1 MGLLESI
8 RTLTWCQLLA
18 SSLFAL
24 LSAWHLYSGNSLLG
38 LAYLSGLLFL
48 SIHLIIKNQLTPKRR
63 FEFSL
68 ATFSLYCLV
77 SLTLLFLP
85 EHYQS
90 LTALSLH
97 LAFPFLAFS
106 LLPFRPALLFVL
118 GFTLVAN
125 LLAMLH
131 LDGSLR
137 VTFIISLWLATLL
150 TSVYSF
156 THELRQQ
163 SLQRLLSRDPSTG
176 LFNRKQLHQ
185 DLEKEQQ
192 RALREGTALAIFE
205 LDAPH
210 SHNWNRKQLE
220 ELTNRFAAYE
230 RIYQF
235 TAHKLLVLAPIKD
248 EEQLQER
255 HQQLQAKLNQLQLR
269 AYLCPLDGLPARI
282 LHSLQ
287 SDNKDIWL

>member
-18 SSLFAL
+18 SGLFAL
-24 LSAWHLYSGNSLLG
+24 LSAWYFYSGNQLLA
-38 LAYLSGLLFL
+38 LAYLTGLLFI
-48 SIHLIIKNQLTPKRR
+48 SIHLFTKTQLAAKRQTYLGLLA
-63 FEFSL
+63 FS
-68 ATFSLYCLV
+68 AYCLV
-77 SLTLLFLP
+77 SLTLLLLP

-125 LLAMLH
+125 LLAMIH
-131 LDGSLR
+131 LDGSFR
-137 VTFIISLWLATLL
+137 FTFLTALWLVTLM

-163 SLQRLLSRDPSTG
+163 NLYQLLSRNPETG
-176 LFNRKQLHQ
+176 LFNRKQLAQ

-205 LDAPH
+205 LESQESPVW
-210 SHNWNRKQLE
+210 SKKQLQD
-220 ELTNRFAAYE
+220 LLSVFAAYE
-230 RIYQF
+230 RIYHF
-235 TAHKLLVLAPIKD
+235 SSKKLLILAPIK
-248 EEQLQER
+248 EQEQLQER
-255 HQQLQAKLNQLQLR
+255 SRQLEIDLDDLKLHS
-269 AYLCPLDGLPARI
+269 YLCPLDALPARI

-287 SDNKDIWL
+287 SDNKDMWL